1 MRESCHTHKLQDS
14 TTNSHFVNGQLVAVS
29 QLGFL
34 ITSSFLNFILLSS
47 LVVSA
52 LKHIHLKNVLNVISQ
67 WYTLYKCSIVVVI
80 YCSVLFQEK
89 PEYNEPPPTPILYQ
103 VALGLGYLELP
114 QGTKS
119 LYVPYFI
126 LCL

>member
-1 MRESCHTHKLQDS
+1 M
-14 TTNSHFVNGQLVAVS
+14 V
-29 QLGFL
+29 
-34 ITSSFLNFILLSS
+34 
-47 LVVSA
+47 
-52 LKHIHLKNVLNVISQ
+52 
-67 WYTLYKCSIVVVI
+67 

-119 LYVPYFI
+119 LYVPNTLSFVFDFFI
-126 LCL
+126 T